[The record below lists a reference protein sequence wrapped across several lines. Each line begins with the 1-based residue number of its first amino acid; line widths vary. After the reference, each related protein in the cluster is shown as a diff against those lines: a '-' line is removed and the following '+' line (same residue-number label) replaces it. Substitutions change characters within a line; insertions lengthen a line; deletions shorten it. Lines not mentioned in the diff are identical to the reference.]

1 MKTAAQRRSLF
12 ATLIAATTLGMA
24 GVVGF
29 RLAAD
34 GLTWGEGVLVGF
46 YGILLAWISAGF
58 WLFAIGACAGIRS
71 TRPPVALGP
80 AARKI
85 PLTAIVIPVYHEDV
99 AAVFDRVRVIYRSLE
114 RAGRLRQFEFF
125 VLSDSRDDEAGRA
138 EVEAWRA
145 ACLELGAAGRLF
157 YRRRQDNL
165 GRKSGNIEEFCR
177 RWGGRYTY
185 MVVLDADSLMGGRTL
200 AALVERMEADPGL
213 GLLQTWPVSIG
224 GQSLFARLQQFA
236 GSLYGRLFIA
246 GLSWVQMGAG
256 TYWGHNAIIRMRAFT
271 ECCALP
277 PLPGRK
283 PLGGHILSHDFVE
296 AALLVR
302 AGWRV
307 RLAPDLPDS
316 YEEGVPNLIEHA
328 RRDRR
333 WCQGN
338 LQHGR
343 LLFARGLHPMSRM
356 TLLIGIMSYLSG
368 PLWLAFVA
376 LSILTFPGDIGHWIW
391 PRQSV
396 DRLPGLIVVT
406 ATLVLLIGPKMLGL
420 GFALVDR
427 RTRREHGG
435 SGAIVLG
442 VMIETMLSALLA
454 PLLAVLHARFVL
466 SVLSGHDSGW
476 GPPQRGAAEVGWR
489 TAFDSH
495 GAEMAVGLALAALSA
510 TVAPD
515 LFWWLLPISVP
526 LVLAVPIT
534 VLSGRTAWGRA
545 MRRRG
550 LLLTPAEVR
559 PTREVRDLAA
569 LEAARQTPRPTGASG
584 FTPGTPLLPA
594 RKDPFPAGPPP

>member
-12 ATLIAATTLGMA
+12 AALIATTTLGMA

-29 RLAAD
+29 RLAVD
-34 GLTWGEGVLVGF
+34 GLTLGEGVLVGF

-58 WLFAIGACAGIRS
+58 WLFAIGACAGIKN
-71 TRPPVALGP
+71 TKPPVVWRP
-80 AARKI
+80 AARRA
-85 PLTAIVIPVYHEDV
+85 PLTAIVIPIYHEDV

-138 EVEAWRA
+138 EVEAWRKT
-145 ACLELGAAGRLF
+145 CLELGAAGRLF
-157 YRRRQDNL
+157 YRRRQDNH

-185 MVVLDADSLMGGRTL
+185 MAVLDADSLMGGHTL
-200 AALVERMEADPGL
+200 AALVERMEADPSL

-271 ECCALP
+271 ESCALP

-283 PLGGHILSHDFVE
+283 PLGGQILSHDFVE

-307 RLAPDLPDS
+307 RLAPDLSDS

-356 TLLIGIMSYLSG
+356 TFLIGIMSYLSG

-376 LSILTFPGDIGHWIW
+376 LSILTFPGDIDHWIW
-391 PRQSV
+391 PRQPV
-396 DRLPGLIVVT
+396 DRLPGLVVVT
-406 ATLVLLIGPKMLGL
+406 ATLILLFGPKMLGL

-435 SGAIVLG
+435 GGAIVLG
-442 VMIETMLSALLA
+442 VMIETLLSALLA

-489 TAFDSH
+489 AAFDSH

-545 MRRRG
+545 LRRRG
-550 LLLTPAEVR
+550 LLLTPAEIR

-569 LEAARQTPRPTGASG
+569 LETARQASRPTGASG

-594 RKDPFPAGPPP
+594 RKDPFPARPPS